1 MEVQAMTK
9 DPTELIRRAM
19 IERAQTHRD
28 LAAADERWTTDELR
42 RDFDV
47 LSFLAP
53 FVYVQRK
60 ADGVKGT
67 MEFTH
72 SPRFYFNFEADKR

>member
-1 MEVQAMTK
+1 MI
-9 DPTELIRRAM
+9 DPTEDIRREMMTSAK
-19 IERAQTHRD
+19 THED
-28 LAAADERWTTDELR
+28 LAAAAERWDTDALR

-53 FVYVQRK
+53 FVSVRRK

-72 SPRFYFNFEADKR
+72 SPRWYFNFEADPKA